1 MPDYGDEEFHQMIC
15 IEAANAGADT
25 RIAYPGI
32 SHTLAQK
39 ITVL

>member
-1 MPDYGDEEFHQMIC
+1 MPDFGDEEYHEMIC
-15 IEAANAGADT
+15 IEAANAGPDE
-25 RIAYPGI
+25 RILYPGV